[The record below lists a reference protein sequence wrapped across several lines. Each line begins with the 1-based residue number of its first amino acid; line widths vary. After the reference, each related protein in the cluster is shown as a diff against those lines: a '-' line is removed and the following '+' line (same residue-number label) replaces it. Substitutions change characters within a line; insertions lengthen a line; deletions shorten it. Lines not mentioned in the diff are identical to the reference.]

1 MKNLLLKLISFLSF
15 RNYKHESTPETKS
28 EVIDTEDIVK
38 TIKKI
43 QGNQELENKSKEHK
57 EIPLKEF
64 TEDDLDSYDF
74 DLCDICAVKDE
85 NKPIRKPDLKL
96 LDIPQISI
104 IKLLIYDRFRHLDYF
119 TSKQILNVLD
129 DFYKHDFTDKQIHRA
144 VYRLRTEGY
153 ITELPDAKHIYKPT
167 SLLITFVE
175 ENFQDIWK

>member
-15 RNYKHESTPETKS
+15 RNYKHEEIEKPEKEEISGS
-28 EVIDTEDIVK
+28 EKLFI
-38 TIKKI
+38 
-43 QGNQELENKSKEHK
+43 
-57 EIPLKEF
+57 IPRNNTNKEF
-64 TEDDLDSYDF
+64 TEDDLDSHDF
-74 DLCDICAVKDE
+74 DLCDKCAVKDE

-96 LDIPQISI
+96 LDISQISI
-104 IKLLIYDRFRHLDYF
+104 IKLLIYDRFRNLDYF